1 LADLPRL
8 HPPLLSEDLTRLAR
22 RARSARRG
30 NRVVGHRVGG
40 IAIWPDAPPC
50 AGHQGGGT
58 QITQICTQM
67 DADSFLHRIGGSAR
81 VGIGRSFCGLR
92 APRCSASVATTSYTE
107 LLGRSPSP

>member
-1 LADLPRL
+1 
-8 HPPLLSEDLTRLAR
+8 DLTRLAR

-30 NRVVGHRVGG
+30 NPVVGHRVDE

-50 AGHQGGGT
+50 AGHQRGGT

-67 DADSFLHRIGGSAR
+67 DADSFLYRIGGSAPAE
-81 VGIGRSFCGLR
+81 IGRSCCGLP
-92 APRCSASVATTSYTE
+92 APRCSASAAGTRSTA